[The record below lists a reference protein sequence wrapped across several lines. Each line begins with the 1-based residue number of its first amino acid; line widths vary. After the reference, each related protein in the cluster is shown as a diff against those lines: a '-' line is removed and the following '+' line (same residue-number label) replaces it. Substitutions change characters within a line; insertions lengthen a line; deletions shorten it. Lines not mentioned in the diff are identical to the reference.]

1 MSSLP
6 PGPRSALLQTFAV
19 VRDPFGTFQKYA
31 RRYGD
36 PFTLT
41 LCTGPIVLTG
51 TPEGVREILTAPPQS
66 FASNSAPF
74 LAPLFGARSVLLL
87 DGVAHARERA
97 VLMPPF
103 HGQCLKVYG
112 RLIQEAT
119 LRHAAAWIPG
129 QTFRMQAFTQALALE
144 VMLTAIFGTY
154 DQERLQALMR
164 TIPAYFQ
171 AFTAPLVYFPP
182 LRRDFGGLGPWRHF
196 TEVATRVDQLLV
208 DAIAA
213 RRRAGEERGDIL
225 SVLLAGRADD
235 GRAITDAEVRDE
247 VITLLLA
254 GHETVAIA
262 LAWAFYW
269 LHRQPDVLQR
279 LQTEL
284 RAAGHPPSPDD
295 LVQLPYLRAVCE
307 EALRLYPV
315 VGAITRRLRQP
326 MTLRGYRLPAGI
338 TVGVALPLMHLDP
351 TRYPDPQ
358 RFRPERF
365 LERPHSPYEYLPFGG
380 GARRC
385 VGAAFAVAEMKI
397 ALGSLLARHRF
408 GLVENTPVPP
418 VPRTFTIGPKGGVRM
433 IYHGPAAGE
442 TVGEA
447 SGGSPT
453 VGYSPPVAKSPLQH
467 EA

>member
-1 MSSLP
+1 MSRLP

-19 VRDPFGTFQKYA
+19 ARDPFGTFQKYA

-41 LCTGPIVLTG
+41 LCTGRIVLTG
-51 TPEGVREILTAPPQS
+51 TPEGVREILTAPPQT
-66 FASNSAPF
+66 FASNSKPF
-74 LAPLFGARSVLLL
+74 LAPLFGERSVLLL
-87 DGVAHARERA
+87 DGVAHTRERA

-103 HGQCLKVYG
+103 HGTRLKAYG
-112 RLIQEAT
+112 RLIQEIT
-119 LRHAAAWIPG
+119 LRRAAAWTPG
-129 QTFRMQAFTQALALE
+129 QAFRMQAFTQALALE
-144 VMLTAIFGTY
+144 VILTAVFGSR
-154 DQERLQALMR
+154 DQEQVQALAR
-164 TIPAYFQ
+164 AIPAYFQ
-171 AFTAPLVYFPP
+171 AFTAPLVYLPP
-182 LRRDFGGLGPWRHF
+182 LRRHFGGLGPWSRF
-196 TEVATRVDQLLV
+196 TRVATRVDQLLV
-208 DAIAA
+208 DAVAA
-213 RRRAGEERGDIL
+213 RRREGEERDDIL
-225 SVLLAGRADD
+225 SLLLAVRADD
-235 GRAITDAEVRDE
+235 GQAITDAAVRDE

-254 GHETVAIA
+254 GHETVAVA

-269 LHRQPDVLQR
+269 LHRHPDVLQR
-279 LQTEL
+279 LQAEL
-284 RAAGHPPSPDD
+284 RPLGRPPSPDD

-326 MTLRGYRLPAGI
+326 MTLRGYRVPAGVA
-338 TVGVALPLMHLDP
+338 VGAALPLIHLDP

-365 LERPHSPYEYLPFGG
+365 RPERFRPERFLERTYTPDEYLPFGG

-397 ALGSLLARHRF
+397 VLGSLLAQHRF
-408 GLVENTPVPP
+408 GLADDTPVTP

-442 TVGEA
+442 TAGE
-447 SGGSPT
+447 
-453 VGYSPPVAKSPLQH
+453 L
-467 EA
+467 

>member
-1 MSSLP
+1 
-6 PGPRSALLQTFAV
+6 LQTFAV
-19 VRDPFGTFQKYA
+19 ARDPFGTFQKYA

-51 TPEGVREILTAPPQS
+51 RPEGIREILTAPPQT
-66 FASNSAPF
+66 FASNSTPF
-74 LAPLFGARSVLLL
+74 LAPLFGERSVLLL
-87 DGVAHARERA
+87 DGVAHTRERA

-103 HGQCLKVYG
+103 HGTRLQAFG
-112 RLIQEAT
+112 RLIQEVT
-119 LRHAAAWIPG
+119 LRHAVAWTPG

-144 VMLTAIFGTY
+144 IMLTAIFGPH
-154 DQERLQALMR
+154 DQERLQALTR

-182 LRRDFGGLGPWRHF
+182 LRRNFGGFGPWRHF
-196 TEVATRVDQLLV
+196 TQVATHVDQLLV
-208 DAIAA
+208 EAIAG
-213 RRRAGEERGDIL
+213 RRREAEERDDIL
-225 SVLLAGRADD
+225 SVLLAAHADD
-235 GRAITDAEVRDE
+235 GRASTDAEVRDE

-269 LHRQPDVLQR
+269 LHRQPDILQR
-279 LQTEL
+279 LQAEL
-284 RAAGHPPSPDD
+284 RAVGHPPSPDD

-326 MTLRGYRLPAGI
+326 MTLRGYRLPVGI
-338 TVGVALPLMHLDP
+338 AVGAALPLMHLDP

-365 LERPHSPYEYLPFGG
+365 LERPYTPYEYLPFGG
-380 GARRC
+380 GVRRC

-397 ALGSLLARHRF
+397 ILGSLLALHRF
-408 GLVENTPVPP
+408 GLAEDIPVPP

-433 IYHGPAAGE
+433 IYYGPAAGE
-442 TVGEA
+442 TVGES
-447 SGGSPT
+447 SGVSPT
-453 VGYSPPVAKSPLQH
+453 RGHSSPIGKNRPSHDA
-467 EA
+467 

>member
-66 FASNSAPF
+66 FASNSAP
-74 LAPLFGARSVLLL
+74 
-87 DGVAHARERA
+87 
-97 VLMPPF
+97 
-103 HGQCLKVYG
+103 C
-112 RLIQEAT
+112 
-119 LRHAAAWIPG
+119 
-129 QTFRMQAFTQALALE
+129 
-144 VMLTAIFGTY
+144 
-154 DQERLQALMR
+154 
-164 TIPAYFQ
+164 
-171 AFTAPLVYFPP
+171 
-182 LRRDFGGLGPWRHF
+182 
-196 TEVATRVDQLLV
+196 
-208 DAIAA
+208 
-213 RRRAGEERGDIL
+213 
-225 SVLLAGRADD
+225 
-235 GRAITDAEVRDE
+235 
-247 VITLLLA
+247 
-254 GHETVAIA
+254 
-262 LAWAFYW
+262 
-269 LHRQPDVLQR
+269 
-279 LQTEL
+279 
-284 RAAGHPPSPDD
+284 PDD

-338 TVGVALPLMHLDP
+338 AVGVALPLMHLDP

-358 RFRPERF
+358 CFRPERF